1 MNPKKPMLLA
11 DTKHKTSVE
20 KGVWEA
26 PSAEEEKIIA
36 PQAKCESLKRQ
47 FNDNKNEKNK
57 DDSSDQS
64 GKKKKKFTN
73 KKTPPKP
80 SWMCEEPP
88 LDKLNEPRMWNG
100 KPWHWCSAKTGGK
113 CNGAHRRHKPSQ
125 CKGMAGSKR
134 NTAGDSKDKNENE
147 GQQTNPNKRVRI
159 AKALEAI
166 TMDDNE

>member
-1 MNPKKPMLLA
+1 MNPKKLMSLA
-11 DTKHKTSVE
+11 DTKCKTSVE

-36 PQAKCESLKRQ
+36 SQAKYESLKRQ

-64 GKKKKKFTN
+64 GKKKKFTS

-80 SWMCEEPP
+80 SWMCEEPSA
-88 LDKLNEPRMWNG
+88 DKLNEPRMWNG

-125 CKGMAGSKR
+125 CKGVAGSKR
-134 NTAGDSKDKNENE
+134 NTASKSQEKNEKE
-147 GQQTNPNKRVRI
+147 AQQTSPNKRVRI
-159 AKALEAI
+159 AKALEALAS
-166 TMDDNE
+166 DDE